1 MHKQIQKPN
10 YQIHRN
16 FENFF
21 FKKLF
26 FEKKKKLRKLC
37 TCIKNNLKCTN
48 RNYKLIKILRNIYL
62 NQPKSMSKSKNR

>member
-16 FENFF
+16 FGNFF

-26 FEKKKKLRKLC
+26 FGKKK
-37 TCIKNNLKCTN
+37 IKKAMYMHYMMNNLKWTN
-48 RNYKLIKILRNIYL
+48 RNYKLIKILRNIYI
-62 NQPKSMSKSKNR
+62 N